1 MSKKQINF
9 SNSIFCKYFI
19 SGKYFESKTI
29 IDIINK
35 DIVKTP
41 YVEIIKDQN
50 ILIFKNKAAITKQ
63 KSALSVKISLNLKA
77 KTKNTNSGSNTKWSQ
92 TIVLLSKNAEIKTE
106 IASKIL
112 FLETLNKNND
122 TRQKTEKQ
130 IIEIK

>member
-1 MSKKQINF
+1 M
-9 SNSIFCKYFI
+9 

-29 IDIINK
+29 IEIINK

-50 ILIFKNKAAITKQ
+50 ILIFKNKAEIIKQ
-63 KSALSVKISLNLKA
+63 KSALSLKISLNLKA
-77 KTKNTNSGSNTKWSQ
+77 KTKNTNSGNKTKCNQ

-106 IASKIL
+106 ITSKIL
-112 FLETLNKNND
+112 FWETLNKNND